1 MSKINNQLIINLIN
15 IFQQNITNNN
25 DNEEITKIETKSSK
39 FLFLMFF
46 DLIIFCALTYTTYN
60 SSKKLNENNENKK
73 TEDFKPNFMK
83 WLVVANGV
91 RSLSIFFIMLF
102 GNPNE
107 NNSISWLNSLLH
119 VGPAFLFVSSYMYL
133 ATFLADLYY
142 KNIDYNNHLLKPS
155 LSLLVSGGYF
165 ILGFLA
171 IITFLFRNYILF
183 YFISEFLMAVLY
195 LILGTII
202 IYFGR
207 KVSIIIVSKNQGIS
221 DEKEMGNKLSIL
233 SNSIGFLFILKG
245 ISGVLTGGNF
255 LTPSK
260 YPNIY
265 DFFWFLILEICP
277 TVIFIEISK
286 NKESNNNDNENR
298 RESSVYEMELNES
311 LNRDSSYKPPNI
323 Y

>member
-25 DNEEITKIETKSSK
+25 DNEEITKTETKSSK

-133 ATFLADLYY
+133 ATFYVFVCLA
-142 KNIDYNNHLLKPS
+142 HS
-155 LSLLVSGGYF
+155 FS
-165 ILGFLA
+165 
-171 IITFLFRNYILF
+171 
-183 YFISEFLMAVLY
+183 
-195 LILGTII
+195 
-202 IYFGR
+202 
-207 KVSIIIVSKNQGIS
+207 
-221 DEKEMGNKLSIL
+221 
-233 SNSIGFLFILKG
+233 
-245 ISGVLTGGNF
+245 
-255 LTPSK
+255 
-260 YPNIY
+260 
-265 DFFWFLILEICP
+265 
-277 TVIFIEISK
+277 
-286 NKESNNNDNENR
+286 
-298 RESSVYEMELNES
+298 
-311 LNRDSSYKPPNI
+311 
-323 Y
+323 

>member
-1 MSKINNQLIINLIN
+1 MSKINNQLIINLIK
-15 IFQQNITNNN
+15 IFQQNITNSN
-25 DNEEITKIETKSSK
+25 DNEESSELETKSSK

-60 SSKKLNENNENKK
+60 SSKKLNEDENKK
-73 TEDFKPNFMK
+73 SEDFKPNFMK

-133 ATFLADLYY
+133 AIFLADLYY
-142 KNIDYNNHLLKPS
+142 KNIDYSNHLLKPS
-155 LSLLVSGGYF
+155 LSLLVTGGYF
-165 ILGFLA
+165 FLGFLA
-171 IITFLFRNYILF
+171 IVTFLFKNYILF

-207 KVSIIIVSKNQGIS
+207 KVSIIIDSKNQGIS

-286 NKESNNNDNENR
+286 NKETNNENENR
-298 RESSVYEMELNES
+298 RESSVYEMDLNES
-311 LNRDSSYKPPNI
+311 QNRDSSYKPPNI